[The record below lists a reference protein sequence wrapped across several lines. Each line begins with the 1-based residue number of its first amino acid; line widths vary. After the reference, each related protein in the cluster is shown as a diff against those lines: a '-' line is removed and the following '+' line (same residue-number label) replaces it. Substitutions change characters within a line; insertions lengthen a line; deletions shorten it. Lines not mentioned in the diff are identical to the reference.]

1 MPTDHHQHQME
12 GLTSP
17 YNDAAAVTPSDSTDL
32 ANTTRAIYVGSQG
45 NLTVRMAG
53 SGNDVLFTLDKHE
66 MLPLRVVRV
75 LATGTTCTNIVALW

>member
-1 MPTDHHQHQME
+1 MPTDHHQNQAE

-17 YNDAAAVTPSDSTDL
+17 YNDAAAAQCVLKQLDVP
-32 ANTTRAIYVGSQG
+32 YVGSQG

-53 SGNDVLFTLDKHE
+53 SGNDVQFTLDKHE